1 MQTCYSLYPVTSS
14 SPLQG
19 KSSLPVSRSQNK
31 APFHAYFLLNGLDC
45 KVIRKHG
52 LVLQAPDRQP
62 DLCPGSLVWPGPD
75 TAPPPLFSHLQNNP
89 GLPKPAMSVTAK
101 HRPSLLQQQP
111 VSRRGNPS
119 CQRKVW
125 KKNTAETKKR
135 VRCTW
140 GAGDG
145 EKISGTISL
154 P

>member
-1 MQTCYSLYPVTSS
+1 MVWCSKLQTDSLTSV
-14 SPLQG
+14 L
-19 KSSLPVSRSQNK
+19 
-31 APFHAYFLLNGLDC
+31 APWSGLGQTPHPHRCFLIC
-45 KVIRKHG
+45 K
-52 LVLQAPDRQP
+52 
-62 DLCPGSLVWPGPD
+62 
-75 TAPPPLFSHLQNNP
+75 TTP